1 MGLCG
6 LGLAWRAAAQVLG
19 APAAVGEGL
28 AALSAVVFCFVAAC
42 YLAAQLR
49 SPGMAVREFRD
60 PATCVYFFRQLPRC
74 SRARVAV
81 ITGLLGPVVLS
92 GSAFAQSTIGAQL
105 GTMAQEASTAG
116 GTLASTAMYVAA
128 LICFIGGVWSLWQS
142 RQPQNREGGRVAMGL
157 AGLVLCGLFCH
168 RRGLDQQGG
177 ADHHWFGRLD
187 HQHRRRR
194 KLPVDRLHASPAPPP
209 LGTSFGLDG

>member
-1 MGLCG
+1 MNLSK
-6 LGLAWRAAAQVLG
+6 LNQTV
-19 APAAVGEGL
+19 PAVI
-28 AALSAVVFCFVAAC
+28 S
-42 YLAAQLR
+42 
-49 SPGMAVREFRD
+49 
-60 PATCVYFFRQLPRC
+60 RQLPRR
-74 SRARVAV
+74 SRALVAV

-157 AGLVLCGLFCH
+157 AGLVLCGLFVT
-168 RRGLDQQGG
+168 GG
-177 ADHHWFGRLD
+177 GWINKAAQTTTGSA
-187 HQHRRRR
+187 
-194 KLPVDRLHASPAPPP
+194 ASI
-209 LGTSFGLDG
+209 TSTAGVVSFQ